1 MQQRTEKD
9 VRVVMIN
16 TCAFFGR
23 ETHHLLRPWYIL
35 FSPLLMRDE
44 SFSTS
49 FEILVSLV
57 RKISRAIYQSAR
69 LLLCRKGMLH
79 LAQHS

>member
-44 SFSTS
+44 SFST
-49 FEILVSLV
+49 FEILVEE
-57 RKISRAIYQSAR
+57 AT
-69 LLLCRKGMLH
+69 H
-79 LAQHS
+79 N